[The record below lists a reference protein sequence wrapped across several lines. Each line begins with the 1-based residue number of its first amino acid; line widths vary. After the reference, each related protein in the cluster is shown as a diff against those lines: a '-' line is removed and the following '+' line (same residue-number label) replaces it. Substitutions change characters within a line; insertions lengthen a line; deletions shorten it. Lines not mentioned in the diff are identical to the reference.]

1 MASPIAEAFVTIAP
15 DFGKFDSELKS
26 GLSKAETLADR
37 AAKDIEA
44 SFDEA
49 AKEAGDSFD
58 GVGAEIEQSVDDID
72 IDVSDEFE
80 GAGEDGGDSFLGGAG
95 GIIKGGIAAIGVAA
109 AAALTAGFIGALG
122 RENVTAGLQASLGL
136 TEEEAKQAGASA
148 GRVYRDAWGDNLE
161 QVSGV
166 VESTIAGF
174 GDLDDVELDGI
185 VSQAL
190 AMEKAFGID
199 ANEAINSASL
209 AVTNGL
215 AKDGT
220 AALDLLTGSMQNLTP
235 VVRDEVLAATNEYS
249 KSFAQLG
256 IDGPAAFGLLTKA
269 GEQGIIGIDKAGDS
283 IKEFTIRATDG
294 SKSTSQAFDDIGLDA
309 EEMGAAILA
318 GGDEGAEAF
327 DTIIAGLADMDDPF
341 LQSQAAIALFG
352 TPLEDLGTENIPD
365 FIAALGGTGDELG
378 NFEGSAQAA
387 ADVLGGTTTATFE
400 RFKRDAM
407 GKLTDIVV
415 NDVIPALLSFK
426 DYVMNDVVPVL
437 KEVWKEWKPRLDA
450 IASFVTETILPAFQ
464 TLMDTVVPIL
474 KDVGDSI
481 RSAFVWLINNKP
493 VLVGVLAGITAAVV
507 AFAAT
512 ALPPLIIGFI
522 NWAAAAAAAAVAT
535 LVAAAP
541 FIAIGV
547 AIAAVVAGIIWAY
560 QNFEIFRST
569 IETVVEFVQTA
580 WPLVTGVFMEFVGW
594 VVDILS
600 PVIVA
605 LGELFAAVWDG
616 IQIAVDIALNLI
628 MGYIDFAIAFWTTAF
643 EVAFA
648 IITTMWDVFGETILG
663 IVNVVF
669 NTIKTI
675 IESVMKVVEGIIQVV
690 TGIISGNWS
699 KVWEGIKNV
708 LSGVWDG
715 IKGIVEGAMGLIEG
729 YIQVGLDAIT
739 AVWDTIW
746 GGIKTTLDTI
756 WTDIKLAV
764 DLAITALTGFFDR
777 IPDAIGTAISTV
789 ADVIKAPFIDAFNAV
804 KLLWNNTVGGFGFS
818 VPSWIPGVGG
828 KGFNIPMMANG
839 GYVDSPTLA
848 MIGEAGPELVVPLNR
863 PSRAEALLQGAG
875 LTGVGGG
882 PAVMIQS
889 ANFYDGTDADLVAQ
903 KTMLALSARRLTA

>member
-26 GLSKAETLADR
+26 GLKKAETLADR
-37 AAKDIEA
+37 SAEDIED
-44 SFDEA
+44 SFEEA
-49 AKEAGDSFD
+49 ARVAGDSFD
-58 GVGAEIEQSVDDID
+58 GVGTEIEQSVDNLD
-72 IDVSDEFE
+72 IDVSDDFKD
-80 GAGEDGGDSFLGGAG
+80 AGEEGGGSFLGGAG

-109 AAALTAGFIGALG
+109 AAGLAAGFAGALS
-122 RENVTAGLQASLGL
+122 RENVTAGFEASLGL
-136 TEEEAKQAGASA
+136 TEEEAERAGDSA
-148 GRVYRDAWGDNLE
+148 GRVYRAAWGDNLD
-161 QVSGV
+161 QVAGV

-174 GDLDDVELDGI
+174 GDLDDVELDSI

-199 ANEAINSASL
+199 ANEAINSATL

-269 GEQGIIGIDKAGDS
+269 GEQGVIGIDKAGDS

-294 SKSTSQAFDDIGLDA
+294 SKTSTEAFEAIGLDA
-309 EEMGAAILA
+309 EEMGSAILA

-327 DTIIAGLADMDDPF
+327 DTIIAGLASMDDPF
-341 LQSQAAIALFG
+341 AQSQAAIGLFG

-378 NFEGSAQAA
+378 DFEGSAQDA
-387 ADVLGGTTTATFE
+387 ADALGGTTSAQFE
-400 RFKRDAM
+400 TFKREAL
-407 GKLTDIVV
+407 GTLTDVV
-415 NDVIPALLSFK
+415 VDDVIPALISFK
-426 DYVMNDVVPVL
+426 NFVMEDVVPVL
-437 KEVWKEWKPRLDA
+437 QRVWEEWKPRLEA
-450 IASFVTETILPAFQ
+450 IASFITDTVIPAFQ
-464 TLMDTVVPIL
+464 TFVDSVVPIME
-474 KDVGDSI
+474 DIG
-481 RSAFVWLINNKP
+481 SAITGGFQWLLDNKA
-493 VLVGVLAGITAAVV
+493 VLIGALAGITAGVV
-507 AFAAT
+507 AFAVT
-512 ALPPLIIGFI
+512 AIPPLIAGFI
-522 NWAAAAAAAAVAT
+522 AWATTAAAAAAAT
-535 LVAAAP
+535 LIAAAP

-560 QNFEIFRST
+560 QNFAIFRN
-569 IETVVEFVQTA
+569 VVQSVVNFVTTA
-580 WPLVTGVFMEFVGW
+580 WPIVTETFMSFIGW
-594 VVDILS
+594 VTEVMS
-600 PVIVA
+600 PVISA
-605 LGELFAAVWDG
+605 LGELFAEVWNG
-616 IQIAVDIALNLI
+616 IQIAVDVALGLI
-628 MGYIDFAIAFWTTAF
+628 TGYINIAIAFWTTAF
-643 EVAFA
+643 EVGFTV
-648 IITTMWDVFGETILG
+648 IQTLWDVFGETILG
-663 IVNVVF
+663 IVDVVF
-669 NTIKTI
+669 GTIQTV
-675 IESVMKVVEGIIQVV
+675 IESAMKVIEGIINIV
-690 TGIISGNWS
+690 TGIISGDWS

-708 LSGVWDG
+708 VSGVWNG
-715 IKGIVEGAMGLIEG
+715 IKGIIDGAMGLIEG
-729 YIQVGLDAIT
+729 YIQLGLDAIT

-746 GGIKTTLDTI
+746 NGIKGTLDTI
-756 WTDIKLAV
+756 WTDMKNAV
-764 DLAITALTGFFDR
+764 DLAITGLTGFFDR
-777 IPDAIGTAISTV
+777 IPGAIGTAISTV
-789 ADVIKAPFIDAFNAV
+789 VDVIKSPFVTAFNAI
-804 KLLWNNTVGGFGFS
+804 KTLWNNTVGGFGFS

-848 MIGEAGPELVVPLNR
+848 MIGEAGPELVIPLNR

-875 LTGVGGG
+875 LGGSGG